1 MAKYKQVKVNFKHED
16 FEKLELLANYAELS
30 KAELIRKSLGN
41 FSIPNTRAKKGLSK
55 VPAKKL
61 SLVRTSTNLNQIARH
76 CNIYKQVDRQVL
88 SYLVQIEKHLTALL

>member
-41 FSIPNTRAKKGLSK
+41 F
-55 VPAKKL
+55 L
-61 SLVRTSTNLNQIARH
+61 SLMRGRKKDYQKYLQRNYLWYEQLQISIKSLGIATF
-76 CNIYKQVDRQVL
+76 ISKWIDKFYP
-88 SYLVQIEKHLTALL
+88 T